1 MVIKKE
7 NFKET
12 EIFLNLESKQL
23 DKDIKEILNIIDQN
37 KKKPFHDIFLFVP
50 ELTEKN
56 YLNKLLQNVKY
67 REIGL
72 KNKTLVIK
80 I

>member
-56 YLNKLLQNVKY
+56 YLNKLLENVKY